1 MPLKPYAIDHLQV
14 TVPPDMETVSI
25 AFYEGVL
32 GLKRIEKP
40 EPLRAR
46 GGAWFQLGDLQVHLS
61 IEPDPQASRSKRHI
75 CYLVQDLAAARASLK
90 AELVQIED
98 EGTEPNGLKRFFIRD
113 PAGNKIEI
121 AERPA

>member
-1 MPLKPYAIDHLQV
+1 MSLKPYAIDHVQV
-14 TVPPDMETVSI
+14 TVPAVLEAVSI

-32 GLKRIEKP
+32 GLSRIEKP

-46 GGAWFQLGDLQVHLS
+46 GGAWFQLADTQVHLS
-61 IEPDPQASRSKRHI
+61 IEPDPQASQSKRHI
-75 CYLVQDLAAARASLK
+75 CYLVHDLAAARTVM
-90 AELVQIED
+90 AENDLEIED

-113 PAGNKIEI
+113 PARNKIEI